1 MASVAGR
8 AHGVATKRELL
19 DAGLSRKEIEHRA
32 RTGALIRVHPGVYR
46 VGHRAPSVE
55 ATYLAAVKACG
66 KDAKLSGAAAA
77 HLFRLTRGPAPPPE
91 VTCPTERD
99 VAGVITHR
107 TRRRLGS
114 TTWRG
119 IAVISVPEVL
129 LELAGTHSF
138 DDLAYACHQAR
149 VLHHTNPEHVKPA
162 LDRHPATKGAAKLRA
177 ILWGDA
183 PIILSKLER
192 AFRKLLR
199 DAGLALPIT
208 NRPAGGHY
216 VDCRWPDHHLTVE
229 LDSYRYHATR
239 HAFELDRRRER
250 EAYARGDQ
258 FRRYTYGDVIERP
271 HIVIAELRPL
281 LLRAAPRDPGPR
293 TPPRSAARRPRAA
306 TR

>member
-119 IAVISVPEVL
+119 IAVIAVPEVL
-129 LELAGTHSF
+129 LEMAGTHSF

-149 VLHHTNPEHVKPA
+149 VLHHTNPEHGEAVLA
-162 LDRHPATKGAAKLRA
+162 RHPSARGVATLRA
-177 ILWGDA
+177 ILHGDA
-183 PIILSKLER
+183 PTLLSRLEK

-199 DAGLALPIT
+199 DNGLPLPQT
-208 NRPAGGHY
+208 NRPAGSSY
-216 VDCRWPDHHLTVE
+216 VDCRWPDHALTVE
-229 LDSYRYHATR
+229 LDSYRSHPPR

-258 FRRYTYGDVIERP
+258 FRRYTYGDVTETP
-271 HIVIAELRPL
+271 AIVLEELTPL
-281 LLRAAPRDPGPR
+281 LPTPAPPDPDRRSPR
-293 TPPRSAARRPRAA
+293 RSTGRRPRAA